1 MTTGMEITRIL
12 IADPQYLVR
21 AGLQCII
28 AQADDLQIVGEVIR
42 GQDLVEAVKHLQP
55 HILITDHLAEDG
67 SFGKMMEQA
76 TAINPGLKVIIISD
90 DSDTTSIFRVL
101 EKGIC
106 SFLTRSCDAEEI
118 LDALKAA
125 KRGDKIFCT
134 RVLDALLEKS
144 LGKPGT
150 CLPASLSQ
158 REVEIV
164 RLIAK
169 GHVAREIAKRLHL
182 STHTVYTHRKNIMR
196 KLQLQTPSELMLYAM
211 NSGILET
218 QTKW

>member
-1 MTTGMEITRIL
+1 MTICMERTRIL
-12 IADPQYLVR
+12 LADPQYLVR

-28 AQADDLQIVGEVIR
+28 GNSEDFQIVGEVTR
-42 GQDLVEAVKHLQP
+42 SEDLAEAVTRLQP
-55 HILITDHLAEDG
+55 QILITDHLAQNGLFG
-67 SFGKMMEQA
+67 SSLERVM
-76 TAINPGLKVIIISD
+76 TLCPGLKVIIISD
-90 DSDTTSIFRVL
+90 DADTTSIFKVL
-101 EKGIC
+101 EKGIN

-118 LDALKAA
+118 IDALKAA

-134 RVLDALLEKS
+134 RVLDALLEKT
-144 LGKPGT
+144 LGKPSN

-164 RLIAK
+164 RLIAR
-169 GHVAREIAKRLHL
+169 GHVAREIADRLHL

-211 NSGILET
+211 SSGILET
-218 QTKW
+218 QPKW